1 MYRYPEAM
9 VTMVSWEKFTIIF
22 KDLILK
28 LLTSRERVHIFLV
41 QHLSS
46 FKTGN
51 MYSVKDRKIK
61 IGWNKN

>member
-9 VTMVSWEKFTIIF
+9 VTMVSWEKLPFFF
-22 KDLILK
+22 KVLILK
-28 LLTSRERVHIFLV
+28 LLTSRERVHIFLA